1 MEEPAGPSDG
11 AGRREAAAPRQIM
24 SGGQPNGDVLTWY
37 LKISKLALALAVI
50 GRRPPGKSSREHAE
64 HLARNLCHEEVNW
77 KRKAEAWKAEVLHL
91 RQELL
96 LSRMRSMPGLPSG
109 IGDKSV
115 SSLETPCQD
124 SLISKNDFCHLEDS
138 GCDLTNG
145 QGSADTQDLLVNHGL
160 GHLNAYLLTGKE
172 AMVSPDATL
181 ISAGSNPAKKE
192 ESQEKEKML
201 RLHTQ
206 FLQSLIRIK
215 KLTAD
220 RTLTAASLLPGSDCS
235 VVTDSVS
242 QVAESLLAFCQKPRY
257 PLSASLLMEVTQ
269 TLVCLMD
276 DATLPK
282 MVLAHCMKR
291 VEELMKKFIKV
302 LLVNSEVNRFQEQEL
317 RADIL
322 IVFGQCQLLRNQVF
336 AALLS
341 GINAF
346 ADDLWQIH
354 QNQTGFDVSAYE
366 NIYYLFWVFEQ
377 LLQHKKPEESGVS
390 IIDCAEQ
397 KHFQQRL
404 DKTILHLADDFP
416 LFAVYMWRLGVLL
429 NTPSQ
434 S

>member
-24 SGGQPNGDVLTWY
+24 SGGQPNWDVLTWY

-64 HLARNLCHEEVNW
+64 HLARNLCHKEVNW

-302 LLVNSEVNRFQEQEL
+302 LLVNSEVNR
-317 RADIL
+317 
-322 IVFGQCQLLRNQVF
+322 
-336 AALLS
+336 
-341 GINAF
+341 
-346 ADDLWQIH
+346 
-354 QNQTGFDVSAYE
+354 NQTGFDVSAYE